1 MEVRL
6 YFYKAYG
13 LIISS
18 EIPLPPL
25 VSIEPTTADV
35 FIRRG
40 SIPVGPTL
48 VSTKAYRAGLNAR
61 FAQEGTGRLLLEWA
75 PIISFLAIN
84 GEELIVDTNYS
95 DEDTVALFTLS
106 EAIGLLLFQRGYFL
120 LHGSAVQVNG
130 KGVVFVGVPGAGKS
144 TTVAAFAQKECKVIS
159 DDMVCIQINKQ
170 EKPSLIPAFSQIKV
184 WENSVDGLQLPKERL
199 TNVREGVNKFSWH
212 NSAFFEEDIVPL
224 AQVFVLMPSSDSNA
238 AIEPVPMSQVP
249 VELIGYFPL
258 PDSLLNGL
266 WLKEFFEK
274 SVAVAQSVPTAKL
287 SRPPNF
293 STLYEFVEHIKTMT

>member
-13 LIISS
+13 LTISS

-25 VSIEPTTADV
+25 VEIDPTTANV

-40 SIPVGPTL
+40 NIAVNPNL
-48 VSTKAYRAGLNAR
+48 VSTKAYRAGLNAH

-84 GEELIVDTNYS
+84 GEELIVDTNHP
-95 DEDTVALFTLS
+95 DKDTVALFTLS

-120 LHGSAVQVNG
+120 LHGGAVQVNE
-130 KGVVFVGVPGAGKS
+130 KGIVFLGVPGAGKS
-144 TTVAAFAQKECKVIS
+144 TTVAAFAQKGCKVLS
-159 DDMVCIQINKQ
+159 DDMVCVQINKQ
-170 EKPSLIPAFSQIKV
+170 GGPSLIPAFSQIKV
-184 WENSVDGLQLPKERL
+184 WETSVDGLQLPKERL
-199 TNVREGVNKFSWH
+199 DTVREGVNKFSWH
-212 NSAFFEEDIVPL
+212 NSVFFEEDIVPL
-224 AQVFVLMPSSDSNA
+224 AQVFVLMPPSSSNA
-238 AIEPVPMSQVP
+238 AIEPLPISQVP

-266 WLKEFFEK
+266 LLKEFFEK
-274 SVAVAQSVPTAKL
+274 SVAVAQSVPIAKL
-287 SRPPNF
+287 SRPANF
-293 STLYEFVEHIKTMT
+293 AALYELVDYIKTTT